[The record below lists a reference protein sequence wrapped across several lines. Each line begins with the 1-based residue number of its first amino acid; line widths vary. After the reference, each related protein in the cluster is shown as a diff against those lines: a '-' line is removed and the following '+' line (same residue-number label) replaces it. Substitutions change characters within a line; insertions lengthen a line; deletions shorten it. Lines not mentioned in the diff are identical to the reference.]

1 MFVFAVINDPKYPN
15 KLTQKNYDEITKRS
29 YPYIQKYNGEY
40 ASYAICPACMNPVR
54 LVNKNSNER
63 VSGTLYA
70 MHVKY
75 SVNDLA
81 GYEQSNYD
89 NCDLRNPA
97 RMDEK
102 VRRPPSQAGIS
113 DEIKDKIRNHFD
125 LLVQIMKKITSI
137 NFTDVILAKMLDDFV
152 LNKGH
157 TYRAITPLNIPYGFL
172 YMTEAQDLYGC
183 KVSNKMAEEIN
194 QKSEQFMCGN
204 FNTVGRRR
212 NTKGRKIIF
221 FFSEHKI
228 SSVDKS
234 QTIQLNIAELGYSD
248 NPEDGKILYNEII
261 KIDNTI
267 FDNYIRNKNN
277 MLSLAQSKL

>member
-1 MFVFAVINDPKYPN
+1 
-15 KLTQKNYDEITKRS
+15 
-29 YPYIQKYNGEY
+29 
-40 ASYAICPACMNPVR
+40 
-54 LVNKNSNER
+54 
-63 VSGTLYA
+63 

-81 GYEQSNYD
+81 DYEQSNYD

-102 VRRPPSQAGIS
+102 VRRLPSQDGTSI
-113 DEIKDKIRNHFD
+113 EIKDKIRNHFE

-137 NFTDVILAKMLDDFV
+137 NFTDVIISKMLDDFV
-152 LNKGH
+152 LNRGH

-183 KVSNKMAEEIN
+183 KVSNKMADEIN
-194 QKSEQFMCGN
+194 KKAEQFICGSY
-204 FNTVGRRR
+204 NTVGRRK
-212 NTKGRKIIF
+212 NTKGKKIIF
-221 FFSEHKI
+221 FFSDHKI

-234 QTIQLNIAELGYSD
+234 QTIQLNIAELEGSD
-248 NPEDGKILYNEII
+248 NPEDGKILYKEII
-261 KIDNTI
+261 KVDNTI
-267 FDNYIRNKNN
+267 FDNYIRTKNN